1 MTVLSR
7 PPVKFDKPPVV
18 EVACGVS
25 FDLPK
30 PLKSAHV
37 GLYWSHVSTE
47 FPRCDDAQPIAP
59 VFENLGASDP
69 LEFGFQLES
78 VALPPLRRAWLI
90 NEPGTHLLQIQQDRF
105 LFNWKRVD
113 ESPAYP
119 SYAQVIADFRNQW
132 RRFKDFLAEQELGE
146 PSVTQLEMTYFN
158 FVPGND
164 RAVLRDHVRDPAPGR
179 FLPAPEAVG
188 VKHLYSLPGSNGR
201 LHVSAASARQA
212 TTGVVGTRIEMTA
225 RGLPRDTSYEGCDRW
240 FDLAHQWITHG
251 FADITTDSAHTT
263 WGRTA

>member
-18 EVACGVS
+18 EVACGV
-25 FDLPK
+25 FFFLPK

-37 GLYWSHVSTE
+37 GLYWSRVSTE

-59 VFENLGASDP
+59 VFENPGAADS
-69 LEFGFQLES
+69 LELSFQLEP

-119 SYAQVIADFRNQW
+119 SYAQVIADFRVQW

-158 FVPGND
+158 FVPGNKQS
-164 RAVLRDHVRDPAPGR
+164 VLRDHVRDAASGR
-179 FLPAPEAVG
+179 YLPLPDAVAI
-188 VKHLYSLPGSNGR
+188 KHMYSMPDGNGR
-201 LHVSAASARQA
+201 LHVSAGSARQT
-212 TTGVVGTRIEMTA
+212 TTGVLGTRIEMTA
-225 RGLPRDTSYEGCDRW
+225 RGLPRDTSNEGCDKW
-240 FDLAHQWITHG
+240 FDLAHEWITHG
-251 FADITTDSAHTT
+251 FADITTDSAHVT